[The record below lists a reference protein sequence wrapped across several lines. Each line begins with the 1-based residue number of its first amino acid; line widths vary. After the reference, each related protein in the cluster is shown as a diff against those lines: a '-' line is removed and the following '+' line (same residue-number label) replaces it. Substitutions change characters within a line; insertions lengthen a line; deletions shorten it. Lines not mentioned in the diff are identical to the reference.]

1 MSFYSAFPLRVVQ
14 MKQNR
19 KILTLQLER
28 RAMVIIHIYAEVIAS
43 LTLMFFM
50 DNYYSLRMVVIIE
63 STTPQAPLGHFP
75 VELLAQTPFQWQRS
89 TG

>member
-1 MSFYSAFPLRVVQ
+1 MSFYSAFPLSVVQ

-28 RAMVIIHIYAEVIAS
+28 TAMVIVHIYAKV
-43 LTLMFFM
+43 MFFM

-75 VELLAQTPFQWQRS
+75 VELLAQTPSQWQRS